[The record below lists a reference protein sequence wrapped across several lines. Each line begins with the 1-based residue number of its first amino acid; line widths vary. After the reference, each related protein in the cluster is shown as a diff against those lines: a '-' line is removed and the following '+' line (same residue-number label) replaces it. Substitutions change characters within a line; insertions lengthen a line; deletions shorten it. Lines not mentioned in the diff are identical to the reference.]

1 MKKFLFL
8 ILGVLLLGG
17 TYKYNG
23 KIYEYE
29 VIDTVDI
36 ICDKEIKK
44 KSFICC
50 NRRFFSFEDMEK
62 FIFTDKMPDYS
73 YLYNVDCKGYKTNV
87 EEFKESLKN
96 GDFEKAKKMLQ
107 KEKSL
112 AKYGYDVVLEIKD
125 YKKIAELL
133 KPYAK
138 VPDKMLIELANKAE
152 FEKLDYFVKDK
163 KTFAKKHM
171 YEFKNSKFMTH
182 YGFKALDFF
191 TKKQINSMYG
201 YAIERL
207 IQIFD
212 DDYLKGVWCLKAL
225 RYIEAYNKNEIKQ
238 HKNYCKYLPKNT
250 IFYKVIFK
258 KEKAIKEL
266 EKVKYKNWTLDK
278 NYELGAILINL
289 YLINGQKEKAKNLYK
304 KIVNRCN
311 NLFDRIVSNI
321 LVATIGRW
329 ILEHPSS
336 YSRKKECMGIIDWQ
350 IRRNYKWLKLF
361 YDYNLSLR
369 KLR

>member
-1 MKKFLFL
+1 MKKILFL
-8 ILGVLLLGG
+8 ILGVFLFGG
-17 TYKYNG
+17 IYKYNG
-23 KIYEYE
+23 KTYKYK

-50 NRRFFSFEDMEK
+50 KRRFFSFEDMEK
-62 FIFTDKMPDYS
+62 FIVTGKIPDYS
-73 YLYNVDCKGYKTNV
+73 HIFNVDCRGYKGNV
-87 EEFKESLKN
+87 KEFKEALKN
-96 GDFEKAKKMLQ
+96 GNFEKAKKLLQ

-112 AKYGYDVVLEIKD
+112 AKYGYYVVLERKD
-125 YKKIAELL
+125 YKKVAELL
-133 KPYAK
+133 KPYAD
-138 VPDKMLIELANKAE
+138 VPDKVLIELANKAE

-163 KTFAKKHM
+163 KAFARKHM
-171 YEFKNSKFMTH
+171 YQFKNSKFMKH

-191 TKKQINSMYG
+191 TKKQIDSMYG

-212 DDYLKGVWCLKAL
+212 DDYLKGAWCLNAL
-225 RYIEAYNKNEIKQ
+225 RYIGAYKKEEIKQ
-238 HKNYCKYLPKNT
+238 HKNYCKYLPKST
-250 IFYKVIFK
+250 IFYKVIFE
-258 KEKAIKEL
+258 KERAIKEL

-278 NYELGAILINL
+278 NYELGPILINL
-289 YLINGQKEKAKNLYK
+289 YLINGQKKKAKKLYK
-304 KIVNRCN
+304 KILSRCD

-336 YSRKKECMGIIDWQ
+336 YSHKKECMGILERQ
-350 IRRNYKWLKLF
+350 IRRNYKWISVF
-361 YDYNLSLR
+361 YDY
-369 KLR
+369 KLDLKDFK